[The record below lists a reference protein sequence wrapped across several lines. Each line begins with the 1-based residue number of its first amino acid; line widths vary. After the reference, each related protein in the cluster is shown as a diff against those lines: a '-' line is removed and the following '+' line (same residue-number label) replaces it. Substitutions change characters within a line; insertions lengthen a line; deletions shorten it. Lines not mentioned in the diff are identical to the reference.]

1 MNENLDLVKILKDCP
16 RGTKLYSPLCG
27 EVVLN
32 SVDEDCIDY
41 PIEINC
47 YDFQLTF
54 TRDGRLYDE
63 LPDSECVLFPS
74 KDQRDWSKFKAP
86 VKKFDYGVLQ
96 PFDKV
101 LVRDNNNSFWKC
113 NFLSQMFNSMAYCV
127 GGYWNQM
134 IPYNDETKHLIST
147 KNMPNEKYIWW
158 NEN

>member
-32 SVDEDCIDY
+32 IVDEYCIDY
-41 PIEINC
+41 PIEVNC

-74 KDQRDWSKFKAP
+74 KDQRDWSKFK
-86 VKKFDYGVLQ
+86 VSVEKFDYSTLK
-96 PFDKV
+96 PFDRV
-101 LVRDNNNSFWKC
+101 LVRDGNNSYWRC
-113 NFLSQMFNSMAYCV
+113 NFLSHRIGNMACCTSSI
-127 GGYWNQM
+127 WKQM
-134 IPYNDETKHLIST
+134 IPYNEETKHLIGT
-147 KNMPNEKYIWW
+147 TDMPDEKYIWW
-158 NEN
+158 EE